1 MRAMIVGQMYANN
14 DKTSQPHVVFISFFF
29 SRQENEHFLQTAAY
43 ITEETFCYL
52 CDSKFYTDMATEKKE
67 EKELK
72 HIVIVG
78 GGFAG
83 FLLSKHVDHKQYRVT
98 LVDRK
103 NFHAF
108 PPLFYQIASSGL
120 EPAAICFPFRK
131 ELRKLRHVRF
141 RMGEALSIDTQQQI
155 LRTNTGDIEY
165 DYLVLATGT
174 TNNFFNMPELRE
186 RVYTL
191 KSTAEAI
198 RLRNEILFSLERAG
212 TCSDP
217 EKRRTLLCF
226 TVVGGGPTGV
236 EIAGALGEMK
246 KYILA
251 REYPEINPCDMRVVI
266 VEGANRLL
274 QNMSPEASTKA
285 KQYLEQL
292 EVEVITGHTM
302 KSFDGTYVD
311 FDNGA
316 QIKCHTLIWTAG
328 ITGEPLQGIPE
339 SSIGRGKRIITD
351 EFNRVKGCE
360 NIFAIGDIA
369 LLSEKNYPNGHPQV
383 AQVAIQQSELLAK
396 NLNENRFE
404 TPFRYK
410 DKGSMATIGRNR
422 AVADLPHIKLYGRP
436 AWFTWMGVH
445 LVSILG
451 MKNKIITLLNWCWY
465 YFTYNATLRLLIRP
479 TRYPKRNEE

>member
-14 DKTSQPHVVFISFFF
+14 DKTSQPRGVFISFFF

-141 RMGEALSIDTQQQI
+141 RMGEALSVDTQQQI

-274 QNMSPEASTKA
+274 QNMSPEASVKA
-285 KQYLEQL
+285 RQYLEQL

-396 NLNENRFE
+396 NLNKNRFE

-410 DKGSMATIGRNR
+410 DKGNMATIGRNR
-422 AVADLPHIKLYGRP
+422 AVADLPYIKLYGRP

>member
-52 CDSKFYTDMATEKKE
+52 CDSKFYTDMTTEKE
-67 EKELK
+67 EKKLK

-141 RMGEALSIDTQQQI
+141 RMGEALSVDTQQQI

-251 REYPEINPCDMRVVI
+251 REYPEIDPCDMRVVI

-274 QNMSPEASTKA
+274 QNMSPEASVKA

-316 QIKCHTLIWTAG
+316 QITCHTLIWTAG

>member
-1 MRAMIVGQMYANN
+1 MSYKGKTNFFYYLYAPKLHSMSTN
-14 DKTSQPHVVFISFFF
+14 KHT
-29 SRQENEHFLQTAAY
+29 
-43 ITEETFCYL
+43 
-52 CDSKFYTDMATEKKE
+52 

-72 HIVIVG
+72 HLVIVG

-83 FLLSKHVDHKQYRVT
+83 FLLSKRIDSRQYRVT

-103 NFHAF
+103 NYHAF

-141 RMGEALSIDTQQQI
+141 HMGEAIAVDTQRKV
-155 LRTNTGDIEY
+155 LTTNTGTIEY

-186 RVYTL
+186 QVYTL

-198 RLRNEILFSLERAG
+198 RLRNEILFCLERAC
-212 TCSDP
+212 TCTDP

-266 VEGANRLL
+266 VEGSGHLL
-274 QNMSPEASTKA
+274 QNMSAEASA
-285 KQYLEQL
+285 KSRQYLEQL
-292 EVEVITGHTM
+292 EVDVITGHTM
-302 KSFDGTYVD
+302 KSFENYVATL
-311 FDNGA
+311 DNGD
-316 QIKCHTLIWTAG
+316 QIKSHTLIWTAG

-339 SSIGRGKRIITD
+339 DSITRGKRIVTD
-351 EFNRVKGCE
+351 EYNRVKGCDHV
-360 NIFAIGDIA
+360 FAIGDIA
-369 LLSEKNYPNGHPQV
+369 WLTEKNYPNGHPQV
-383 AQVAIQQSELLAK
+383 AQVAIQQSELLAH
-396 NLNENRFE
+396 NLNKGSFD
-404 TPFRYK
+404 TPFHYK
-410 DKGSMATIGRNR
+410 NKGNMATIGRNK
-422 AVADLPHIKLYGRP
+422 AVADLPYLKLHGRP

>member
-52 CDSKFYTDMATEKKE
+52 CDSKFYTDMTTEKE
-67 EKELK
+67 EKKLK

-141 RMGEALSIDTQQQI
+141 RMGEALSVDTQQQI

-251 REYPEINPCDMRVVI
+251 REYPEIDPCDMRVVI

-274 QNMSPEASTKA
+274 QNMSPEASVKA

>member
-274 QNMSPEASTKA
+274 QNMSPEASVKA
-285 KQYLEQL
+285 RQYLEQL

-351 EFNRVKGCE
+351 EFNRVKGCK

-396 NLNENRFE
+396 NLNKNRFE

-410 DKGSMATIGRNR
+410 DKGNMATIGRNR
-422 AVADLPHIKLYGRP
+422 AVADLPYIKLYGRP

>member
-1 MRAMIVGQMYANN
+1 M
-14 DKTSQPHVVFISFFF
+14 S
-29 SRQENEHFLQTAAY
+29 
-43 ITEETFCYL
+43 
-52 CDSKFYTDMATEKKE
+52 TEKK
-67 EKELK
+67 LQ

-83 FLLSKHVDHKQYRVT
+83 FLLAKRINPEKFRVT

-141 RMGEALSIDTQQQI
+141 HMGEALAVDTQKQI
-155 LRTNTGDIEY
+155 LTTNTGNINY

-198 RLRNEILFSLERAG
+198 RLRNEILFCLERAC
-212 TCSDP
+212 TCADP
-217 EKRRTLLCF
+217 ESRRTLLCF

-246 KYILA
+246 KYILS
-251 REYPEINPCDMRVVI
+251 REYPEISPCDMRVVI
-266 VEGANRLL
+266 VEGSDRLL
-274 QNMSPEASTKA
+274 QNMSTEASTKSR
-285 KQYLEQL
+285 QYLEQL

-302 KSFDGTYVD
+302 KSFDGTYVS
-311 FDNGA
+311 FDNGDK
-316 QIKCHTLIWTAG
+316 IKCHTLIWTAG
-328 ITGEPLQGIPE
+328 ITGEPLKGIPE
-339 SSIGRGKRIITD
+339 TSIGKGRRIVTD
-351 EFNRVKGCE
+351 EYNQVVGCE
-360 NIFAIGDIA
+360 NLFAIGDIA
-369 LLSEKNYPNGHPQV
+369 LLTEKNYPKGHPQV
-383 AQVAIQQSELLAK
+383 AQVSIQQSKLLAK
-396 NLNENRFE
+396 NLNRNSFE
-404 TPFRYK
+404 TPFHYK
-410 DKGSMATIGRNR
+410 DKGNMATIGRNR
-422 AVADLPHIKLYGRP
+422 AVADLPYLKLYGRP

-451 MKNKIITLLNWCWY
+451 MKNKIITFLNWCWY

>member
-1 MRAMIVGQMYANN
+1 
-14 DKTSQPHVVFISFFF
+14 
-29 SRQENEHFLQTAAY
+29 
-43 ITEETFCYL
+43 
-52 CDSKFYTDMATEKKE
+52 MATEKKE

-141 RMGEALSIDTQQQI
+141 RMGEALSVDTQQQI

>member
-141 RMGEALSIDTQQQI
+141 RMGEALSVDTQQQI

>member
-14 DKTSQPHVVFISFFF
+14 DKTSQPRGVFISFFF

-43 ITEETFCYL
+43 ITEGTFCYL
-52 CDSKFYTDMATEKKE
+52 CHSKFYTDMTTEKE
-67 EKELK
+67 EKKLK

-217 EKRRTLLCF
+217 EKRRTLIRS
-226 TVVGGGPTGV
+226 TVVGGDPTG
-236 EIAGALGEMK
+236 EDIAAAAGEMK
-246 KYILA
+246 RDILA
-251 REYPEINPCDMRVVI
+251 REYPEIDPCDMRVVI

-396 NLNENRFE
+396 NLNKNRFE

-410 DKGSMATIGRNR
+410 DKGNMATIGRNR
-422 AVADLPHIKLYGRP
+422 AVADLPYIKLYGRP

>member
-1 MRAMIVGQMYANN
+1 
-14 DKTSQPHVVFISFFF
+14 
-29 SRQENEHFLQTAAY
+29 
-43 ITEETFCYL
+43 
-52 CDSKFYTDMATEKKE
+52 MATEKKE

-141 RMGEALSIDTQQQI
+141 RMGEALSVDTQQHI

-212 TCSDP
+212 TCPDP

-251 REYPEINPCDMRVVI
+251 REYPEIDPCDMRVVI
-266 VEGANRLL
+266 VEGANCLL

-351 EFNRVKGCE
+351 EFNRVKGCK

-479 TRYPKRNEE
+479 TRFPKRNEE

>member
-141 RMGEALSIDTQQQI
+141 RMGEALSVDTQQQI
-155 LRTNTGDIEY
+155 LRANTGDIEY

-274 QNMSPEASTKA
+274 QNMSPEASVKA
-285 KQYLEQL
+285 RQYLEQL

-369 LLSEKNYPNGHPQV
+369 LLSERNYPNGHPQV

-422 AVADLPHIKLYGRP
+422 AVADLPYIKLYGRP

>member
-98 LVDRK
+98 LVVRK

-217 EKRRTLLCF
+217 EKRRTLLCY

-274 QNMSPEASTKA
+274 QNMSPEASVKA
-285 KQYLEQL
+285 RQYLEQL

-351 EFNRVKGCE
+351 EFNRVKGCK

-396 NLNENRFE
+396 NLNKNRFE

-410 DKGSMATIGRNR
+410 DKGNMATIGRNR
-422 AVADLPHIKLYGRP
+422 AVADLPYIKLYGRP

>member
-1 MRAMIVGQMYANN
+1 MTAEKN
-14 DKTSQPHVVFISFFF
+14 
-29 SRQENEHFLQTAAY
+29 LQH
-43 ITEETFCYL
+43 L
-52 CDSKFYTDMATEKKE
+52 
-67 EKELK
+67 
-72 HIVIVG
+72 VIVG

-83 FLLSKHVDHKQYRVT
+83 FLLAKRIDHKQYRVT

-141 RMGEALSIDTQQQI
+141 RMGEALSVDTQQQI

-251 REYPEINPCDMRVVI
+251 REYPEIDPCDMRVVI

-274 QNMSPEASTKA
+274 QNMSPEASVKA
-285 KQYLEQL
+285 RQYLEQL

-396 NLNENRFE
+396 NLNKNRFE

-410 DKGSMATIGRNR
+410 DKGNMATIGRNR
-422 AVADLPHIKLYGRP
+422 AVADLPYIKLYGRP

>member
-14 DKTSQPHVVFISFFF
+14 DKTSQPRGVFISFFF

-43 ITEETFCYL
+43 ITEGTFCYL
-52 CDSKFYTDMATEKKE
+52 CHSKFYTDMATEKE
-67 EKELK
+67 EKKLK

-251 REYPEINPCDMRVVI
+251 REYPEIDPCDMRVVI

>member
-274 QNMSPEASTKA
+274 QNMSPEASVKA
-285 KQYLEQL
+285 RQYLEQL

-396 NLNENRFE
+396 NLNKNRFE

>member
-1 MRAMIVGQMYANN
+1 MTT
-14 DKTSQPHVVFISFFF
+14 DKHT
-29 SRQENEHFLQTAAY
+29 
-43 ITEETFCYL
+43 
-52 CDSKFYTDMATEKKE
+52 

-72 HIVIVG
+72 HLVIVG

-83 FLLSKHVDHKQYRVT
+83 FLLSKKIDHRQYRVT

-141 RMGEALSIDTQQQI
+141 HMGEALSVDTEKRELI
-155 LRTNTGDIEY
+155 TNTGTIPY

-198 RLRNEILFSLERAG
+198 RLRNEILFCLERAC
-212 TCSDP
+212 TCADAES
-217 EKRRTLLCF
+217 RRTLLCF

-251 REYPEINPCDMRVVI
+251 REYPEISPSDMRVVI
-266 VEGANRLL
+266 VEGSDRLL
-274 QNMSPEASTKA
+274 QNMSPEASA
-285 KQYLEQL
+285 KSRQYLEGL
-292 EVEVITGHTM
+292 EVEVMTGHTM
-302 KSFDGTYVD
+302 KSFENYVASLE
-311 FDNGA
+311 NGE
-316 QIKCHTLIWTAG
+316 QIKAHTLIWTAG
-328 ITGEPLQGIPE
+328 ITGQPLEGIPAE
-339 SSIGRGKRIITD
+339 SIARGKRIITD
-351 EFNRVKGCE
+351 EYNRVKGCDR
-360 NIFAIGDIA
+360 IFAIGDIA
-369 LLSEKNYPNGHPQV
+369 LLTEKNYPKGHPQV
-383 AQVAIQQSELLAK
+383 AQVAIQQSELLAQ
-396 NLNENRFE
+396 NLNKGSFD
-404 TPFRYK
+404 TPFHYK
-410 DKGSMATIGRNR
+410 DKGNMATIGRNK
-422 AVADLPHIKLYGRP
+422 AVADLPHLKLYGRP

-479 TRYPKRNEE
+479 TRFPKRNEE

>member
-52 CDSKFYTDMATEKKE
+52 CDSKFYTDMTTEKE
-67 EKELK
+67 EKKLK

-120 EPAAICFPFRK
+120 ELAAICFPFRK

-141 RMGEALSIDTQQQI
+141 RMGEALSVDTQQQI

-251 REYPEINPCDMRVVI
+251 REYPEIDPCDMRVVI

-274 QNMSPEASTKA
+274 QNMSPEASVKA